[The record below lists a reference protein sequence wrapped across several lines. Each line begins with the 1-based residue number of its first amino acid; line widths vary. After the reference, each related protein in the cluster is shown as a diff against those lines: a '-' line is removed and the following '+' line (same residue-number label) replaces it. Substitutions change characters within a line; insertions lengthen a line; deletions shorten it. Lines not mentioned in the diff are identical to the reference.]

1 MTIKTW
7 VCKICGD
14 PYIGEEAP
22 TGCPF
27 CGADSKYIVKGT
39 EYKEPEAGR
48 LTDKEKENILEAIKL
63 EVGNAEFYFCAAG
76 KAGKMELKKRF
87 RALGKVE
94 AEHAS
99 LLAKLVRAQKPV
111 IRRGS
116 DSCEG
121 DDHAFMQEALERED
135 DAIKLYTR
143 FLEEADDMRV
153 RQVFAALAEIEST
166 HLELEKESLE
176 G

>member
-22 TGCPF
+22 KQCPF
-27 CGADSKYIVKGT
+27 CGADSKYIVRGT
-39 EYKEPEAGR
+39 EYEEPEAGR

-76 KAGKMELKKRF
+76 KAGKLELKKRF
-87 RALGKVE
+87 GVLGKVE

-99 LLAKLVRAQKPV
+99 LLAKLVRAQNPV
-111 IRRGS
+111 ISRGS

-135 DAIKLYTR
+135 KAIKSYSR
-143 FLEEADDMRV
+143 FLEEADDIRV
-153 RQVFAALAEIEST
+153 KQVLAALVEIETT
-166 HLELEKESLE
+166 HLELEKAGLS
-176 G
+176 